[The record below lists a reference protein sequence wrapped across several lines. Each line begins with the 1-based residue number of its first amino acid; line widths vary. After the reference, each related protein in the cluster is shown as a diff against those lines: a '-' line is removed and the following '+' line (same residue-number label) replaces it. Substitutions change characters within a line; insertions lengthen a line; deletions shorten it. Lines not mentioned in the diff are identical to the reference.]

1 MELGIVFVKHSAP
14 NHMLAPILHIQ
25 PQSLYMGRFEPTIED
40 IVQLKKWGGG
50 GGGGGGEG
58 RVGDGEI

>member
-1 MELGIVFVKHSAP
+1 MFVKHSAP

-40 IVQLKKWGGG
+40 IVQLKNGGG
-50 GGGGGGEG
+50 GGGVGTRMGG
-58 RVGDGEI
+58 I